1 MEARMSRHTRKHPSK
16 REAIELALG
25 RLGWHAS
32 GRDVVAFLANC
43 GIDVAEGLVS
53 KVKMDGLKKSVDVR
67 RMRMQGRLA
76 TRSRDR
82 KAMQKVPQ
90 PRAYRR

>member
-1 MEARMSRHTRKHPSK
+1 MSRHTRKHPSK

-32 GRDVVAFLANC
+32 GRDVVAFLAKC
-43 GIDVAEGLVS
+43 GIDVPEGLVS
-53 KVKMDGLKKSVDVR
+53 KVKVDGLKKSDDVR
-67 RMRMQGRLA
+67 RTQAQGRLA
-76 TRSRDR
+76 AQSRDR

-90 PRAYRR
+90 PRTYRK